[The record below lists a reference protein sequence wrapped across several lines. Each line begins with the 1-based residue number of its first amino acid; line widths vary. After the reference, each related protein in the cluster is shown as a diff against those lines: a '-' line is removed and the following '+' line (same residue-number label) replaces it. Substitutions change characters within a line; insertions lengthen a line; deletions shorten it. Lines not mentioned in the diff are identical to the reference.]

1 MFVVHKPRDSVLFQC
16 VFLLFVL
23 MLSQTLV
30 SAMASIY
37 KAHPS
42 MTVNMLK
49 VS

>member
-30 SAMASIY
+30 SAMASNAY
-37 KAHPS
+37 KLTGICLRCHE
-42 MTVNMLK
+42 
-49 VS
+49 

>member
-30 SAMASIY
+30 SAMASNAYI
-37 KAHPS
+37 HRSGQVWWP
-42 MTVNMLK
+42 
-49 VS
+49 